1 MKKFF
6 IGSIIVFSVL
16 ALLGVGGAVGLYMWA
31 SKDLPGFKNI
41 TDYKPALV
49 TTVYTRDGDVLGYF
63 YRQKRFLVKLADMPD
78 YLPKAFLAAEDAQ
91 FYRHDG
97 VDPMAIFRAMLKN
110 MKSGHI
116 KQGGSTITQQVIKR
130 LLLTPEKSYK
140 RKIKEAILAY
150 RLELYLTK
158 AEILT
163 IYLNQIYL
171 GAGAYGVEAASRTYF
186 GKHVQDLTLAESAII
201 AGLLPAPSRYDP
213 YKHMEAALIR
223 QRYVL
228 GQMVECGWITP
239 EQEKAALD
247 EKIVLKSIADPSWQN
262 GPYYLEEVRRWAVEK
277 YGEDTVYEGGLH
289 IYTPCDLHHQ
299 VAAEGALKRGLEE
312 STRRR
317 GWHGPLETL
326 TRDQYD
332 TFLTEEAVSEG
343 SLAPGEWFKVLVTEV
358 NKLGAKVRIGTYKG
372 YISVATM
379 HWCRTPDI
387 KKATDE
393 VPSIKDATLVVKP
406 GDVVWAEV
414 AEEPHS
420 DKDHPDVWQLKL
432 QQRPIVEGAIV
443 SMEPDSGNVVALSG
457 GYSFARS
464 QFNRATQAKRQPGSA
479 FKPIVYSAAFDSGLT
494 PATVMLD
501 APIVYTDY
509 STDKVW
515 KPENFENVFY
525 GPTILRTALVKSRN
539 LVTIRVAQKIGLDK
553 IIERGQALGL
563 KAEFRKDL
571 SMALGS
577 AEVTLLNLCQA
588 YSAFARGGTIVEP
601 RLILRVTSAWGDE
614 LFNSE
619 PEVKDAISPQTAYI
633 MAGLMKQVVQDGT
646 GWRARV
652 LQRPVAG
659 KTGTSNDERD
669 AWFMGYTPYLLTGV
683 YVGFDDHRAMGK
695 WETGSRAASSIWVD
709 YRKLVEAEYPSQDF
723 PQPSGITMVRI
734 DGKNGLLAGPN
745 TEESY
750 FLPFKTGTEPT
761 EVSTGAS
768 SLEGEKTQGE
778 DLFKQIF

>member
-6 IGSIIVFSVL
+6 IGSVIVFSVL
-16 ALLGVGGAVGLYMWA
+16 VFLGAGAAVGLYMWA
-31 SKDLPGFKNI
+31 SRDLPNFKDI

-49 TTVYTRDGDVLGYF
+49 TTVYTGNGDVLGYF
-63 YRQKRFLVKLADMPD
+63 YRQKRFLVKLSDMPEH
-78 YLPKAFLAAEDAQ
+78 LPKAFLAAEDAQ

-97 VDPMAIFRAMLKN
+97 VDLMAIARAMIKN
-110 MKSGHI
+110 VKSGHI

-140 RKIKEAILAY
+140 RKIKEGILAY
-150 RLELYLTK
+150 RLEHYLTK

-163 IYLNQIYL
+163 IYLNHIYL
-171 GAGAYGVEAASRTYF
+171 GAGTYGVEAAARTYF
-186 GKHVQDLTLAESAII
+186 GKHVGELTLAESAIL

-213 YKHMEAALIR
+213 YKHMDAALIR
-223 QRYVL
+223 QKYVL

-262 GPYYLEEVRRWAVEK
+262 GPYYLEEVRRWAVDK
-277 YGEDTVYEGGLH
+277 FGEDMVYEGGLH
-289 IYTPCDLHHQ
+289 IYTPCDMHHQ
-299 VAAEGALKRGLEE
+299 VAAEGALRHGLED

-317 GWHGPLETL
+317 GWHGPVEILAP
-326 TRDQYD
+326 DQYEK
-332 TFLTEEAVSEG
+332 FLTEEAVSGEV
-343 SLAPGEWFKVLVTEV
+343 LVPGEWLRVLVTAV
-358 NKLGAKVRIGTYKG
+358 NQQGAKVRFGAYKG
-372 YISVATM
+372 YIPVATM
-379 HWCRTPDI
+379 HWCRTPDP

-393 VPSIKDATLVVKP
+393 VPSVKDATQVVKP

-414 AEEPHS
+414 AEEPHG
-420 DKDHPDVWQLKL
+420 DKNNTDVWQLKL
-432 QQRPIVEGAIV
+432 QQRPAVEGAIV
-443 SMEPDSGNVVALSG
+443 SMEPDTGDVLALSG

-479 FKPIVYSAAFDSGLT
+479 FKPIVYSTAMDNGFT
-494 PATVMLD
+494 PASVVMD
-501 APIVYTDY
+501 APIVFTDY
-509 STDKVW
+509 ENDKIW
-515 KPENFENVFY
+515 KPENFENIFY

-539 LVTIRVAQKIGLDK
+539 LVTVRVAQKVGLDK
-553 IIERGQALGL
+553 IIERAKALGL
-563 KAEFRKDL
+563 QTEFRKDL

-577 AEVTLLNLCQA
+577 AEVTLTNLCQA
-588 YSAFARGGTIVEP
+588 FSAFARGGTIVEP
-601 RLILRVTSAWGDE
+601 RLVLRVTSAWGDDLYTSQPVVAE
-614 LFNSE
+614 
-619 PEVKDAISPQTAYI
+619 AISPQTAYI
-633 MAGLMKQVVQDGT
+633 MAGLMKEVVRDGT

-652 LQRPVAG
+652 LNRPVAG

-669 AWFMGYTPYLLTGV
+669 AWFMGYTPYLLTGI

-709 YRKLVEAEYPSQDF
+709 YRQLVEAEYPSQDF
-723 PQPSGITMVRI
+723 VQPPGISMVRI

-745 TEESY
+745 TEQSY

-768 SLEGEKTQGE
+768 PLEGEKTQGE

>member
-6 IGSIIVFSVL
+6 IGSVIAFSVL
-16 ALLGVGGAVGLYMWA
+16 ALLGLGTAVGLYFWA
-31 SKDLPGFKNI
+31 SKDLPGFKEI

-63 YRQKRFLVKLADMPD
+63 YRQKRFLVKLAQMPD

-97 VDPMAIFRAMLKN
+97 VDLMAISRAMIKN
-110 MKSGHI
+110 IKSGQI

-140 RKIKEAILAY
+140 RKLKEAILAY
-150 RLELYLTK
+150 RLEHYLTK

-171 GAGAYGVEAASRTYF
+171 GAGAYGVEAAARTYF
-186 GKHVQDLTLAESAII
+186 GKHVEKLTIAESAIL
-201 AGLLPAPSRYDP
+201 AGLLPAPSRYNPLRHID
-213 YKHMEAALIR
+213 AAMRR
-223 QRYVL
+223 QKYVL

-239 EQEKAALD
+239 AQEQEALR
-247 EKIVLKSIADPSWQN
+247 EKIVLKSIADPSWQH
-262 GPYYLEEVRRWAVEK
+262 GPFYLEEVRRWAIEK
-277 YGEDTVYEGGLH
+277 FGEDTVYEGGLH
-289 IYTPCDLHHQ
+289 IYTSCDMHHQ
-299 VAAEGALKRGLEE
+299 IAAEGALKRGLEA

-326 TRDQYD
+326 TPDKYD
-332 TFLTEEAVSEG
+332 AFLAEEAVSPDV
-343 SLAPGEWFKVLVTEV
+343 LVPGEWLKVLVTSV
-358 NKLGAKVRIGTYKG
+358 DTKGARVRFGTYRG
-372 YISVATM
+372 YMAVKTM
-379 HWCRTPDI
+379 HWCRTPNI

-393 VPSIKDATLVVKP
+393 VPSIKDATKVVKP

-414 AEEPHS
+414 AEEPHAKGS
-420 DKDHPDVWQLKL
+420 PDIWQLKL
-432 QQRPIVEGAIV
+432 QQRPVVEGAIV
-443 SMEPDSGNVVALSG
+443 SMEPDTGRVLALSG

-479 FKPIVYSAAFDSGLT
+479 FKPIVYSAALDNGFT
-494 PATVMLD
+494 PATVVMD

-509 STDKVW
+509 STDEVW
-515 KPENFENVFY
+515 KPENFENLFY

-539 LVTIRVAQKIGLDK
+539 LVTIRVAQKLGLDK
-553 IIERGQALGL
+553 VIERGKALGL
-563 KAEFRKDL
+563 EAEFQQNL

-577 AEVTLLNLCQA
+577 TEVTLVNLCQA
-588 YSAFARGGTIVEP
+588 FTAFARDGTVIQP
-601 RLILRVTSAWGDE
+601 RMVLRVASAWGDE
-614 LFNSE
+614 LYNSE
-619 PEVKDAISPQTAYI
+619 PEVKEAISPQTAFI
-633 MAGLMKQVVQDGT
+633 MAELMKQVVRDGT
-646 GWRARV
+646 GWRVRV
-652 LQRPVAG
+652 LRRPVAG
-659 KTGTSNDERD
+659 KTGTTNEERD
-669 AWFMGYTPYLLTGV
+669 AWFMGYTPYLLSGV
-683 YVGFDDHRAMGK
+683 YVGFDDHRPMGK

-709 YRKLVEAEYPSQDF
+709 YRKLVEAEYPTQDF
-723 PQPSGITMVRI
+723 VQPPGITMVRI
-734 DGKNGLLAGPN
+734 DAENGLLAGPK
-745 TEESY
+745 TEKSY
-750 FLPFKTGTEPT
+750 FLPFKSGTEPT